1 MSWSRGKTRGWW
13 TIGTRVQCYIYGNL
27 CKDWTQCRFSIFSC
41 CQVNKH
47 FQMHVNIIHFSW
59 NMNEIQRN
67 IVDNGIA
74 EFLFETRMKF
84 LEKFFFFILN
94 MMDLCSHTSF
104 FWELFI
110 SKVFFS
116 FATKFNLKEGQSVQ
130 NKYPWIWRLFGAI
143 FV

>member
-1 MSWSRGKTRGWW
+1 
-13 TIGTRVQCYIYGNL
+13 
-27 CKDWTQCRFSIFSC
+27 
-41 CQVNKH
+41 
-47 FQMHVNIIHFSW
+47 
-59 NMNEIQRN
+59 MNEIQRN

-116 FATKFNLKEGQSVQ
+116 FSTKFNLKEGQSVQ